1 MIKRVILIFGAIL
14 LLSKSSF
21 AGGLTAGLAPEY
33 YRQGINCERS
43 GMFFEAKVFYQKA
56 LLLDPAISDAGIIRG
71 KIDKIN
77 STLDTRGR
85 NLIQPAQPTS
95 VSPASNYAETN
106 SQNHQ
111 ETVQIYNR
119 PGPQKTQASVTEGD
133 SSESIIETP
142 EIKTMPQRKA
152 TEFLTYY
159 SGSEPF
165 LQNCYTPLC
174 QKIIFNNFGISY
186 AKDAEFPKARGMFEE
201 CLKIDSYFKPASFN
215 LSIID
220 RLEGKGD

>member
-1 MIKRVILIFGAIL
+1 MAIKKAVVLAAGEGRRLRPLTYTRPKCMIQLAGKPILQHVLENLKAVGVNEAAVLVKYKKETITDYCAKRGFDGVICGHI
-14 LLSKSSF
+14 
-21 AGGLTAGLAPEY
+21 
-33 YRQGINCERS
+33 
-43 GMFFEAKVFYQKA
+43 
-56 LLLDPAISDAGIIRG
+56 
-71 KIDKIN
+71 
-77 STLDTRGR
+77 
-85 NLIQPAQPTS
+85 
-95 VSPASNYAETN
+95 
-106 SQNHQ
+106 H
-111 ETVQIYNR
+111 
-119 PGPQKTQASVTEGD
+119 
-133 SSESIIETP
+133 TP